1 MGKKFKSRKVEVTSR
16 SSFGQP
22 SQMEREIN
30 KWTKEG
36 WHLVDSRAVG
46 DDRYILTFEYDEPY
60 ADDTSA
66 HSGTKS
72 DSNIVVL
79 LIAILFVTVSFGV
92 LLVVTRS
99 GGSSQNTAAL
109 ANAQRES
116 QFAASTAARATANTY
131 ETASATRRE
140 VASPLTSSRTS
151 IPASST
157 PTSIPTATPTHT
169 PSHTPSP
176 TAILGSVSGNNIN
189 ARECP
194 SVNCAVVSVVTSNEV
209 ITILGIDGDWYR
221 VQVGAGEIAY
231 IRGDLLE
238 IPESAIVAIAPTITL
253 SAVPSLTRRPA
264 ATPRPR
270 IAATSVPSGTR
281 DSTDSERIRSA
292 LNAAPDAPNPLSV
305 SIVNSRSSGG
315 YRELFITYLTG
326 ARTETQLLEETL
338 IILDVVE
345 ITIRAGRLDI
355 DNVVLLGGD
364 SRGSTVGLIGV
375 SVDDIAAYQAE
386 RITLEQLI
394 ARMW

>member
-1 MGKKFKSRKVEVTSR
+1 
-16 SSFGQP
+16 
-22 SQMEREIN
+22 
-30 KWTKEG
+30 
-36 WHLVDSRAVG
+36 
-46 DDRYILTFEYDEPY
+46 
-60 ADDTSA
+60 
-66 HSGTKS
+66 
-72 DSNIVVL
+72 
-79 LIAILFVTVSFGV
+79 
-92 LLVVTRS
+92 
-99 GGSSQNTAAL
+99 
-109 ANAQRES
+109 
-116 QFAASTAARATANTY
+116 
-131 ETASATRRE
+131 
-140 VASPLTSSRTS
+140 
-151 IPASST
+151 
-157 PTSIPTATPTHT
+157 
-169 PSHTPSP
+169 
-176 TAILGSVSGNNIN
+176 
-189 ARECP
+189 
-194 SVNCAVVSVVTSNEV
+194 VSVVTSNEV

-221 VQVGAGEIAY
+221 VEVGADEIAY